1 MARIILASASPRR
14 AELLAQLGLA
24 FETLESRA
32 PEEHGGESDPALL
45 AQKLARRKMRA
56 AAAAESGADIF
67 IAADTIVRVDGGL
80 LGKPRD
86 AAEARAMLRSL
97 SGRRHEVFTGV
108 AVFDRRTGRVLT
120 HVEETAVYMRSIPDD
135 ELDWYVQSGEPF
147 DKAGGYG
154 IQGRAAVFVERLD
167 GCYFNVVGLPL
178 AALWRMLRSLGLKPW
193 EGAGRIDFTAP
204 DHQGPAP
211 A

>member
-1 MARIILASASPRR
+1 MVRIVLASASPRR
-14 AELLAQLGLA
+14 AELLAQLGIA
-24 FETLESRA
+24 AQVMESGVTEDQVRET
-32 PEEHGGESDPALL
+32 DPVLL
-45 AQKLARRKMRA
+45 ARTLAERKALTA
-56 AAAAESGADIF
+56 AGGSDGDVF
-67 IAADTIVRVDGGL
+67 IAADTIVRVDGRL

-86 AAEARAMLRSL
+86 GAEARAMLMSL
-97 SGRRHEVFTGV
+97 SGRTHEVFTGV
-108 AVFDRRTGRVLT
+108 AVFDRRSGNLLT
-120 HVEETAVYMRSIPDD
+120 HVEKTAVLMRKITDE

-154 IQGRAAVFVERLD
+154 IQGRAAVFVERVN

-178 AALWRMLRSLGLKPW
+178 AVLWQMLGRLGIKPW
-193 EGAGRIDFTAP
+193 EGAGNIDFTAP